1 MKNLLTK
8 TLFISLLF
16 SAVAPIQAV
25 GSDIQA
31 SEVGITVFE
40 ADAQAAAQAAYE
52 AILAE
57 MSKKREQLKEQI
69 AQTVEE
75 LFDPV
80 IEAITDS
87 RKAKGAKQLME
98 QLTKSITES
107 VDIQAAKTKQLIK
120 ATQKGAMK
128 AGKSITGSIANRLMA
143 VNRRDDSAIAAKK
156 GNNAVGGSHRVA
168 KLVKHFKTTGGSGL
182 TNGTTASKMCSVE
195 APASAGLRA
204 QASGFWKGAK
214 SWVTKGANIACNW
227 VAEHKSYSACAVGA
241 VAASYGLYRACKSK
255 SFKEKATRL
264 FDKAKGKAIRL
275 VWNIGSA

>member
-25 GSDIQA
+25 GSDIFLEYQQA
-31 SEVGITVFE
+31 SEAGITAFE
-40 ADAQAAAQAAYE
+40 ADTLAVNE

-69 AQTVEE
+69 VQGLDEI
-75 LFDPV
+75 FDPV
-80 IEAITDS
+80 IKAIKAMRDG
-87 RKAKGAKQLME
+87 RKAKGAKQLR
-98 QLTKSITES
+98 
-107 VDIQAAKTKQLIK
+107 K
-120 ATQKGAMK
+120 ATQEGVVK
-128 AGKSITGSIANRLMA
+128 AGKSITGSIANRLMG
-143 VNRRDDSAIAAKK
+143 VNPRDDSAIAAKK

-168 KLVKHFKTTGGSGL
+168 KFVKHFKTTGGSGL

-227 VAEHKSYSACAVGA
+227 VAEHKGYSACAVGT
-241 VAASYGLYRACKSK
+241 VVASYGLYRACKSK

-264 FDKAKGKAIRL
+264 FDKAKGKAICL
-275 VWNIGSA
+275 VYGI